1 MTSGD
6 LEKIFNRA
14 FVNCFSKGKL
24 LLVFPVLV
32 LCGLLTVICRTI
44 SYGAGQWMQMSMAF
58 LPMFLCSGFLLAVGL
73 VLVRIYHREIK
84 GGEIKYLGVIKECK
98 DLIYGIPYLTVPLV
112 FSYLILWIVL
122 GVFYL
127 MRLIPYIGEV
137 MSAIFS
143 FGPFLLVLGSLFLSA
158 LSLLI
163 LFYITPAAAFR
174 SDLSQKLAEEVFDQ
188 IKANPFL
195 SFIMP
200 LFALLPLL
208 LVIGILSLAAVVTH
222 ILYVEASSGVT
233 LALKWFFIMIP
244 FCALLTPAVI
254 FFFNFAAESH
264 VFLRRQVQA

>member
-1 MTSGD
+1 MSSTD
-6 LEKIFNRA
+6 FEKIFNRS
-14 FVNCFSKGKL
+14 FSNSFSKKKL

-32 LCGLLTVICRTI
+32 LCGLLAVICRTI
-44 SYGAGQWMQMSMAF
+44 SFGSGQWMQMSMAF
-58 LPMFLCSGFLLAVGL
+58 LPMFLCAGILLAIGII
-73 VLVRIYHREIK
+73 LVRIYHLELKGADIK
-84 GGEIKYLGVIKECK
+84 VLNIIKECR
-98 DLIYGIPYLTVPLV
+98 DLIYGIPYFAVPLI
-112 FSYLILWIVL
+112 FSYLVLWMVL

-127 MRLIPYIGEV
+127 MRLIPYAGEV
-137 MSAIFS
+137 VSAIFS
-143 FGPFLLVLGSLFLSA
+143 FGPFLLVLGSLFLGC

-163 LFYITPAAAFR
+163 LFYITPAAALKA
-174 SDLSQKLAEEVFDQ
+174 DLSPRLAEEVMAE

-222 ILYVEASSGVT
+222 ILYVEASSGLT

-244 FCALLTPAVI
+244 FSAILTPAVI

-264 VFLRRQVQA
+264 VFLRKRLRP